1 VTREQLLQRAGLPV
15 LNGGGAAAAVPPFS
29 VSKDHNIMDLLQR
42 KHHEISSETGIWHMT
57 CYILNIVSHSNLLLN
72 AIYVWSSEALL
83 YRSLVT
89 PKLIVDVV
97 GEL

>member
-1 VTREQLLQRAGLPV
+1 
-15 LNGGGAAAAVPPFS
+15 
-29 VSKDHNIMDLLQR
+29 
-42 KHHEISSETGIWHMT
+42 MT